1 MKEMPPLPRRRFRRL
16 SDEEIELWLTVTRT
30 VAPRPGAKA
39 PARAPQAAGEE
50 EPRPSPAEVPKAP
63 IAAKPNAP
71 MRPVLPQ
78 LAELDRRQRQK
89 VSRGQVPVDDV
100 LDLHG
105 LRQQE
110 AHTSLH
116 RFLLRAQR
124 EGAKL
129 VLIVTGKGEGQDEG
143 FFAGGVLRRSV
154 PLWLRAP
161 EWRSLVVGFEEA
173 SRRHGGSGALYVRLR
188 RHDRSLGERRGGGA

>member
-1 MKEMPPLPRRRFRRL
+1 MKEMPPVSRRRFRRL
-16 SDEEIELWLTVTRT
+16 SDEEIELWLSVTRT
-30 VAPRPGAKA
+30 VSPRPGVEAPQRAAKA
-39 PARAPQAAGEE
+39 QAKEETQSSAREPQTDI
-50 EPRPSPAEVPKAP
+50 V
-63 IAAKPNAP
+63 AKPNTP
-71 MRPVLPQ
+71 LRPTLPQ

-89 VSRGQVPVDDV
+89 LSRGQVPVDDV

-110 AHTSLH
+110 AHAALH

-129 VLIVTGKGEGQDEG
+129 VLIVTGKGESQEDA

-161 EWRSLVVGFEEA
+161 EWRSLVVGYEEA

-188 RHDRSLGERRGGGA
+188 RHDRIPSERRGGSA

>member
-1 MKEMPPLPRRRFRRL
+1 MKEMPPLSRRRFRRL
-16 SDEEIELWLTVTRT
+16 SEEEIELWLSVTRT
-30 VAPRPGAKA
+30 VSPRPGAKA
-39 PARAPQAAGEE
+39 PARATTATGEE
-50 EPRPSPAEVPKAP
+50 HSHASPTEVPKVLVT
-63 IAAKPNAP
+63 AKPHAP
-71 MRPVLPQ
+71 AHPALPQ

-89 VSRGQVPVDDV
+89 LSRGQVPVDDA

-110 AHTSLH
+110 AHATLH

-188 RHDRSLGERRGGGA
+188 RHDRALGERRGGGA

>member
-1 MKEMPPLPRRRFRRL
+1 MKEMPPVSRRRFRRL
-16 SDEEIELWLTVTRT
+16 SDEEIELWLSVTRT
-30 VAPRPGAKA
+30 VAPRPGAA
-39 PARAPQAAGEE
+39 APQRVVKAASEE
-50 EPRPSPAEVPKAP
+50 LPSPTQTPPVALV
-63 IAAKPNAP
+63 AKPNMP
-71 MRPVLPQ
+71 LRPALPQ
-78 LAELDRRQRQK
+78 LADLDRRQRQK
-89 VSRGQVPVDDV
+89 LSRGQVPVDDV

-110 AHTSLH
+110 AHGALH

-129 VLIVTGKGEGQDEG
+129 VLIVTGKGESQEDA

-188 RHDRSLGERRGGGA
+188 RHDRIPGERRGGGA